1 MYSMWLESVP
11 IAVYSAATH
20 MRQCVSLLMC
30 FMRNTSAYRHC
41 IVHAHTH
48 TTHTPHTHTHT
59 TRAHTNTHTHTYTHT
74 RVCEAVQIEMV

>member
-20 MRQCVSLLMC
+20 MRQCVNLLMC

-41 IVHAHTH
+41 IVRAHAHT
-48 TTHTPHTHTHT
+48 THIHT
-59 TRAHTNTHTHTYTHT
+59 TRAHTHTQTYTHT